1 MNLLVAHVSLTHF
14 SIIECFNDIL
24 MLRRVNVKRQTCDF
38 RIIRYQRSIPFH
50 TRCNFC
56 FNLYKIS
63 ALANTTCK
71 TFSLHSAQDKYSTF
85 GS

>member
-1 MNLLVAHVSLTHF
+1 MGLLVDHVSLTHF

-24 MLRRVNVKRQTCDF
+24 MLRRVNVRRQTCDF
-38 RIIRYQRSIPFH
+38 RYQQSFPFH

-56 FNLYKIS
+56 FNLYKIK
-63 ALANTTCK
+63 ALANTTYK
-71 TFSLHSAQDKYSTF
+71 TFSLHSAEDKYSTF